1 MSNVVVFA
9 PSPVLTVTVED
20 HDGAADIHLHAGGQG
35 VWQARML
42 IALGASVR
50 MCAVLAGETGNTL
63 RHLIG
68 DEGIDLL
75 AVSGRGRSAAYIHD
89 RRVGDRVVI
98 AETAADPLSRHDLDE
113 LYGVTL
119 RAALEDRTVILS
131 GPASDRVLSADVY
144 RRLAADLGIPPAAG
158 LSPTCP
164 DSRLDAALAG
174 GLTVVKVS
182 DQELFAD
189 GRISGH
195 GQSGIIQAMHK
206 LRDDGAADV
215 IITRGPGAVPDPRRW
230 RGERGVRAEAPGRR
244 QRRRRRLAHGRRC
257 RDARRGRHGRGRGR
271 ARRGGRGAQRH
282 PARTWDRRGGRGA
295 EAEGAGGG
303 APDRDRR
310 PPSAHAAEPGR
321 PRQASAAA
329 RDAARALVTN
339 DDGIDSPGLLELA
352 ARPGMPDS
360 MSSLRRRPRRPAAA
374 ALPSPRWSRRA
385 GSYSNAAS
393 STAWSP
399 CPASRCTRRRR

>member
-131 GPASDRVLSADVY
+131 GPASDRVLAADVY
-144 RRLAADLGIPPAAG
+144 RRLAADLKSAG
-158 LSPTCP
+158 CRVIADLSGP
-164 DSRLDAALAG
+164 RLNAALAG

-189 GRISGH
+189 GRIT
-195 GQSGIIQAMHK
+195 GQGQRGIIQAMHK
-206 LRDDGAADV
+206 LRDDGAANV
-215 IITRGPGAVPDPRRW
+215 IITRAQEPSLILVDGAVSEVSVPKLQVADN
-230 RGERGVRAEAPGRR
+230 GGAGDSLTAGVAAM
-244 QRRRRRLAHGRRC
+244 LADGGTVE
-257 RDARRGRHGRGRGR
+257 DAVALGAAAGALNVTRHGRGTG
-271 ARRGGRGAQRH
+271 
-282 PARTWDRRGGRGA
+282 
-295 EAEGAGGG
+295 E
-303 APDRDRR
+303 
-310 PPSAHAAEPGR
+310 
-321 PRQASAAA
+321 AAA
-329 RDAARALVTN
+329 VRKLRELVEVHRIESATHPPTQLSP
-339 DDGIDSPGLLELA
+339 DDLA
-352 ARPGMPDS
+352 KRV
-360 MSSLRRRPRRPAAA
+360 RQ
-374 ALPSPRWSRRA
+374 
-385 GSYSNAAS
+385 
-393 STAWSP
+393 T
-399 CPASRCTRRRR
+399 